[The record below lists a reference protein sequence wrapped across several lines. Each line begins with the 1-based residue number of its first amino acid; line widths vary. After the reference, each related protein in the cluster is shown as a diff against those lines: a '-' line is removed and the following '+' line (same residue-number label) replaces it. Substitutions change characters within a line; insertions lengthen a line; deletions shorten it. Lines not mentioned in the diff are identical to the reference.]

1 MSIRILNRVV
11 TEPSL
16 QAVIKKY
23 IVKSPVV
30 IIESSYISSIPS
42 RCSCPHLVCRVFRSF
57 DARRSVWLADHRHRS
72 ALLLFYRFVLEHIL
86 FSLLLLS
93 AILIAGKTV

>member
-30 IIESSYISSIPS
+30 IIESSYIIVNPVPLFLPASRLPS
-42 RCSCPHLVCRVFRSF
+42 VQVF
-57 DARRSVWLADHRHRS
+57 
-72 ALLLFYRFVLEHIL
+72 
-86 FSLLLLS
+86 
-93 AILIAGKTV
+93 